1 MADVLLDEPASPPM
15 TEVHIWIGHY
25 ANGGEGMIAASMPP
39 IDGAPPH
46 FMPLMNSRRAVAEGF
61 EPLARRIQSASQHS
75 NGRITRIELH
85 TFRAVAS

>member
-39 IDGAPPH
+39 
-46 FMPLMNSRRAVAEGF
+46 NTAV
-61 EPLARRIQSASQHS
+61 PSD
-75 NGRITRIELH
+75 
-85 TFRAVAS
+85 